1 MDKEQ
6 REKIERYRFLNAYAE
21 KERILFTGSSLME
34 QFPVNEL
41 CMDLGRKEVVY
52 NRGIGGFTTD
62 DFLENIETVLFDLK
76 PARIFI
82 NIGTNDIRD
91 GYERETWQEHLFGN
105 YEKIIRECRR
115 RLPETAV
122 YMMAYYPVNP
132 FVPGAQTP
140 AAKEML
146 KVRTN
151 ENIAVANRTV
161 RHLAENYGC
170 HYIDVN
176 NGLTDETGN
185 LKAEYTTDGVHMY
198 PSAYRKIL
206 ENLLPHF
213 QEEGR

>member
-151 ENIAVANRTV
+151 ENIAVANRKV

>member
-6 REKIERYRFLNAYAE
+6 REKIERYRFLNSYAE
-21 KERILFTGSSLME
+21 KGCILFTGSSLME

-151 ENIAVANRTV
+151 ENIAVANRKV